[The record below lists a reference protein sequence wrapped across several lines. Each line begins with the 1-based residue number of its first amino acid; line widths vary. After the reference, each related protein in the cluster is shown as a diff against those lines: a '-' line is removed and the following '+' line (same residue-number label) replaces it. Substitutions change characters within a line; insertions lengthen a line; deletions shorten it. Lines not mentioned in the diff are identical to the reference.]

1 VHRRKKWIR
10 DDSRGVGGFFEA
22 ILAVMI
28 VTSGLAILLVS
39 VNVAQGDDGSREDID
54 AQNLV
59 REVCQELLAD
69 QRIVRPPYVVL
80 LSNDY
85 LWGEIVKDALSAF
98 PSYRVTLIVDL
109 ESPRSILLAQK
120 GSPDVIGEV
129 VRVRLPVDVEI
140 TPSRIHVGI
149 LEVIVR
155 Q

>member
-1 VHRRKKWIR
+1 MHSRKKWTR
-10 DDSRGVGGFFEA
+10 NDSRAIGGFFEA

-39 VNVAQGDDGSREDID
+39 VNFAQRDDGAREDLD
-54 AQNLV
+54 AQKQV
-59 REVCQELLAD
+59 KEVCRQLLAD

-85 LWGEIVKDALSAF
+85 LWREIIQDALSAF
-98 PSYRVTLIVDL
+98 PSYLVTLIIDP

-140 TPSRIHVGI
+140 APSRIHVGI
-149 LEVIVR
+149 LEVMVR
-155 Q
+155 S